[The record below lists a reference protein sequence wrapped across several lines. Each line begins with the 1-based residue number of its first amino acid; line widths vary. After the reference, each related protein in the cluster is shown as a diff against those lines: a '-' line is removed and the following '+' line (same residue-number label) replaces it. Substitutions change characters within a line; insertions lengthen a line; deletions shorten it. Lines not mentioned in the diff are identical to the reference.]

1 MHLAQ
6 QVWTKLQIFNFVRI
20 LVSREQKLLLP
31 YPTLFYTA
39 NGTNF
44 TLIDVLE
51 EDSVGDAPGIAYN
64 VITQFCEM
72 ACKFKRNFWLA
83 YSSSC

>member
-1 MHLAQ
+1 MHLVQ

-31 YPTLFYTA
+31 YPTLYYNA

-51 EDSVGDAPGIAYN
+51 EYIVGSAPGVAYN
-64 VITQFCEM
+64 VITEFCEI
-72 ACKFKRNFWLA
+72 ACKFRHKNV
-83 YSSSC
+83 

>member
-1 MHLAQ
+1 MKMHLVQ

-31 YPTLFYTA
+31 YPTLYYNA

-51 EDSVGDAPGIAYN
+51 EDTVGNTPADAYN
-64 VITQFCEM
+64 TITIYCEM
-72 ACKFKRNFWLA
+72 ACKFRHKTSGWQ
-83 YSSSC
+83 